1 MSKNAVI
8 NVRIPDDL
16 RDKLRERACADGVSV
31 SEYVRRI
38 ITPGAQ

>member
-8 NVRIPDDL
+8 NVRIPDNL
-16 RDKLRERACADGVSV
+16 RDKLRERARADGVSV

-38 ITPGAQ
+38 ITPRAQ